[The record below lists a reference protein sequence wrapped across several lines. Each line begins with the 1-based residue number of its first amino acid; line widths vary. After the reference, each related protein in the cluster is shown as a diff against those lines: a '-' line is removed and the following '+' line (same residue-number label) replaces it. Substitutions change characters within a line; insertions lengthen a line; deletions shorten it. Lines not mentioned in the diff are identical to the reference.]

1 MNIYDIT
8 VRKQDGTDQSM
19 QDFQSQVLSVVN
31 TAPGCGLAA
40 QYAELQEL

>member
-19 QDFQSQVLSVVN
+19 QDFQGQVLLVVT

-40 QYAELQEL
+40 QYEKLQEL

>member
-19 QDFQSQVLSVVN
+19 TDFQGQVLSS
-31 TAPGCGLAA
+31 
-40 QYAELQEL
+40 QYGARFVGWGHSI